1 MDASAFLG
9 LVATCAPAVH
19 VDTARALVQV
29 ESAFNPWALGVV
41 GGRLLRQPK
50 TRAEAIVTA
59 RALRAAGWNFS
70 LGLGQ
75 INVRNLARLGLSLE
89 SALDPCRN
97 LQAMQS
103 VLSKCFD
110 QARAIAPHSPS
121 QQVLRRALSCYY
133 SGNFDTGFR
142 HGYVGKVVVA
152 ARSGTSPSTV
162 FTQEKS

>member
-9 LVATCAPAVH
+9 LVAMCAPAVH
-19 VDTARALVQV
+19 ADTARALVQV

-41 GGRLLRQPK
+41 GGQLLRQPK
-50 TRAEAIVTA
+50 TRTEAIVTA
-59 RALRAAGWNFS
+59 RALQAQGWNFS

-75 INVRNLARLGLSLE
+75 INVRNLPKLGLTLE
-89 SALDPCRN
+89 SALDPCKN

-103 VLSKCFD
+103 VLAQCFD
-110 QARAIAPHSPS
+110 RARATAPRSPP
-121 QQVLRRALSCYY
+121 QQVLRKALSCYY

-152 ARSGTSPSTV
+152 ARSGSLPSPV
-162 FTQEKS
+162 FIQEKS